1 MSRPLGIELPGAFS
15 HVTSLHFT
23 SFHFTSLHVTSRG
36 DKREA
41 VYRDNLGRVAQI
53 EVIAQAMDR
62 FGSPR
67 GWR

>member
-15 HVTSLHFT
+15 HV
-23 SFHFTSLHVTSRG
+23 TSLHVTSRG

-53 EVIAQAMDR
+53 EIIAQAMDR

>member
-15 HVTSLHFT
+15 
-23 SFHFTSLHVTSRG
+23 HVTSRG

-53 EVIAQAMDR
+53 EIIAQAMDR